1 MRQLPLQTPGG
12 RAPLKGEPV
21 THQRQSPAAPGR
33 SLVSMRSPVIFT
45 EPLVATARSRSSH
58 NRSKEGNSGAAE
70 RGDQPGSVKAML
82 PTSAR
87 RSAPAPAV
95 DSSAGQVEPPA
106 APALSQPAAGAN
118 IRRPGLRRRTARGT
132 MITAA
137 FQIGLAALGLVQR
150 IIVAKLLLPSQ
161 YGLWSAVLLA
171 VLTILFLKNAGVG
184 DKFVQQQ
191 EADQERAFQT
201 AFSIDLLLA
210 LGCVVIGIVALPLVA
225 AVYGKWQIIAPGMVL
240 SLAIVGNSLQAP
252 IWIHYREMNFAR
264 QRLLLAIDPC
274 VTFVVTVVLALLG
287 AGVWSL
293 VLGALAG
300 AWTGG
305 LMALSMSPYKPQIRL
320 ERSSIRQYFSF
331 SWPLVFAS
339 GSGMLIAQGAVLVAT
354 RTIGL
359 AGAGGIAVAESVSAF
374 SDGVDTIVTQ
384 TLYPAICN
392 VRDRADLLLESFV
405 NPIALP

>member
-1 MRQLPLQTPGG
+1 M
-12 RAPLKGEPV
+12 
-21 THQRQSPAAPGR
+21 
-33 SLVSMRSPVIFT
+33 
-45 EPLVATARSRSSH
+45 
-58 NRSKEGNSGAAE
+58 
-70 RGDQPGSVKAML
+70 
-82 PTSAR
+82 
-87 RSAPAPAV
+87 
-95 DSSAGQVEPPA
+95 
-106 APALSQPAAGAN
+106 
-118 IRRPGLRRRTARGT
+118 
-132 MITAA
+132 
-137 FQIGLAALGLVQR
+137 QR

-287 AGVWSL
+287 A
-293 VLGALAG
+293 
-300 AWTGG
+300 
-305 LMALSMSPYKPQIRL
+305 
-320 ERSSIRQYFSF
+320 
-331 SWPLVFAS
+331 AS
-339 GSGMLIAQGAVLVAT
+339 GASSSARSPGHGPAASWRSQCPPISLRSGLSAAV
-354 RTIGL
+354 
-359 AGAGGIAVAESVSAF
+359 SVSTSAF
-374 SDGVDTIVTQ
+374 PGRWCSRVAAG
-384 TLYPAICN
+384 C
-392 VRDRADLLLESFV
+392 
-405 NPIALP
+405 